1 MYLPSKVTQSLRALC
16 VLEENAGRP
25 VTGGELS
32 VLARVPQAGLHNVL
46 SVLRR
51 GQIVR
56 NVRGNNGGYMLA
68 RDASL
73 ISVADVMVLF
83 GGFIDIGGRPVFPE
97 ETSDVDRS
105 IDEIWT
111 SLNESFRTYLASISV
126 ADIGRGIL
134 PVVPGHQIVATVVA
148 AGMLAGSAVLGAAAS
163 FGLACDSAQ

>member
-46 SVLRR
+46 SVLHR

-134 PVVPGHQIVATVVA
+134 PVARVGEPP
-148 AGMLAGSAVLGAAAS
+148 VLEEQ
-163 FGLACDSAQ
+163 F